1 MHSIVTS
8 VFGAIL
14 FFLLSPGIL
23 LRLPSNGSKM
33 TVALVH
39 ALVFGLVFYFAHRAV
54 YSYFN
59 PMRRF
64 EGMTATGPTKK
75 AQEGMTPPQKNK

>member
-1 MHSIVTS
+1 

-33 TVALVH
+33 MVAMVH
-39 ALVFGLVFYFAHRAV
+39 ALVFGLIFYLAHRSV
-54 YSYFN
+54 YMYFN
-59 PMRRF
+59 PMRKY
-64 EGMTATGPTKK
+64 EGMASKK
-75 AQEGMTPPQKNK
+75 EGLTTTTTTTPKK

>member
-33 TVALVH
+33 MVAMVH
-39 ALVFGLVFYFAHRAV
+39 ALVFGLVFYFAHRSV

-64 EGMTATGPTKK
+64 EGMVPSHGPSKKPEGFAQPTKK
-75 AQEGMTPPQKNK
+75 

>member
-33 TVALVH
+33 TVAMVH
-39 ALVFGLVFYFAHRAV
+39 ALVFGLVYYIAHRSV
-54 YSYFN
+54 YMYFN

-64 EGMTATGPTKK
+64 EGMKDKK
-75 AQEGMTPPQKNK
+75 EGLAQPQPQPKK

>member
-33 TVALVH
+33 MVAMVH
-39 ALVFGLVFYFAHRAV
+39 ALVFGLVFYFAHRSV

-64 EGMTATGPTKK
+64 EGMTTTTTPTTTKPKEPFSKK
-75 AQEGMTPPQKNK
+75 

>member
-14 FFLLSPGIL
+14 FFLLSPGVL
-23 LRLPSNGSKM
+23 LRLPPNGSKM
-33 TVALVH
+33 MVAMVH
-39 ALVFGLVFYFAHRAV
+39 ALVFGLIYYIAHRSV
-54 YSYFN
+54 YMYFN

-64 EGMTATGPTKK
+64 EGLENKK
-75 AQEGMTPPQKNK
+75 KEGMQPQPQPPKK

>member
-1 MHSIVTS
+1 MHSIGTS

-14 FFLLSPGIL
+14 CFLLSPGIL

-54 YSYFN
+54 YMYFN

-64 EGMTATGPTKK
+64 EGMETATTKPK
-75 AQEGMTPPQKNK
+75 KEDMLPKK